1 MTDLEKA
8 ETLINQIE
16 IAEYFAFMKSKIGEN
31 AMLNQLQKKF
41 ILGKNDE
48 DFYDQLKSL
57 AHLLFNTD
65 NTSNKSNEK
74 PTEVRNIKQGKGSQ
88 YFEDNN
94 GTININPKK

>member
-8 ETLINQIE
+8 EELINSIE
-16 IAEYFAFMKSKIGEN
+16 IAEYFVFMKSKVGEN

-57 AHLLFNTD
+57 AHLLLNTD
-65 NTSNKSNEK
+65 QTSNNSSENH
-74 PTEVRNIKQGKGSQ
+74 THRNIKQGDKSV
-88 YFEDNN
+88 YIEKND
-94 GTININPKK
+94 GTIHIN

>member
-8 ETLINQIE
+8 EDLINNVQI
-16 IAEYFAFMKSKIGEN
+16 ADYFAFMKSKVGEN

-57 AHLLFNTD
+57 ADLLLNTD
-65 NTSNKSNEK
+65 NTRNKSGENYIH
-74 PTEVRNIKQGKGSQ
+74 RNIKQGDKSV
-88 YFEDNN
+88 YIEKND
-94 GTININPKK
+94 GTIHIN

>member
-8 ETLINQIE
+8 EILINQIE
-16 IAEYFAFMKSKIGEN
+16 IAEYFVFMKSKVGEN
-31 AMLNQLQKKF
+31 TMLNQLQKKF

-57 AHLLFNTD
+57 AHLLLNTD
-65 NTSNKSNEK
+65 NTSNKSSENY
-74 PTEVRNIKQGKGSQ
+74 THRNIKQGEGSQ